1 MTGTLDAA
9 GTVAML
15 RAVTEHVLASTEQL
29 TKADQAIGDG
39 DHGIGMARGFEGA
52 KGKLDTDQP
61 STIDGA
67 FRAVGIAIMANTGG
81 AAGAVFGTLFTAA
94 ANACKDK
101 DALDAAVM
109 TEAMQAA
116 LAAIQKRGGAK
127 PGDKTLLDALAPAV
141 EALHANQRASLDVAL
156 AAAVDAARGGV
167 EATRAMVAATGKA
180 RPLGA
185 RSIGHPDPGAITT
198 SLIFEAMTTYA
209 RDAGV

>member
-1 MTGTLDAA
+1 
-9 GTVAML
+9 
-15 RAVTEHVLASTEQL
+15 L